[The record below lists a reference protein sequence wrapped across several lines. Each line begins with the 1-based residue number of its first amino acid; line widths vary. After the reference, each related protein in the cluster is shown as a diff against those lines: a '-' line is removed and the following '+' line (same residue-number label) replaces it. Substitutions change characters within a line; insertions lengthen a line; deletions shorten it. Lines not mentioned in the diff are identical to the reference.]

1 MCRYNRAVQ
10 AAAESEKK
18 LRENLEAS
26 MEQET
31 QRLTERRQALEA
43 AHLAQVQRWLELTV
57 LTN

>member
-1 MCRYNRAVQ
+1 MQ

-43 AHLAQVQRWLELTV
+43 AHLAQVQRWLELTG